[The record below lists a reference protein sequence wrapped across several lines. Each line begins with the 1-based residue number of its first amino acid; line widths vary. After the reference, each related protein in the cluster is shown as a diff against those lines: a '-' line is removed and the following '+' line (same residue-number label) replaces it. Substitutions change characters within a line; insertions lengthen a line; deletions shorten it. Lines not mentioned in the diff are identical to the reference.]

1 MSEWQKVKIGD
12 LFNIEKGSLQSSKC
26 TNGDFDFI
34 TASCDW
40 KKHNE
45 YTHETEALI
54 VAVAASGSLGRVHY
68 VNGKFI
74 SSDLC
79 FILTPKNHDKYPLNF
94 EFYFHIL
101 RSIRED
107 LVKST
112 ATGTSK
118 LAINKGNFSN
128 YKLPYFDIEHQKRFC
143 KKLIN
148 LESNKKKLN
157 QNSKFQQSLL
167 IFLRQQILQ
176 DAISGK
182 LTADWRAENPD
193 TEPAS
198 KLLEQIKAEKEKLI
212 AEKKIK
218 KEKPLPKIAE
228 DEVPFELPE
237 GWEWCRL
244 EQIIYESPRNGYSP
258 KTVEFQTNVK
268 TLKLGATTQGYFIP
282 DEIKYVN
289 ENIDKES
296 FLWLKNGDILIQRGN
311 ARELVGI
318 SAVFNR
324 ESQEFIYPDLMMK
337 IKPVDPISS
346 VFLHKFLLSPLVRA
360 YFRNNATGSQKTMP
374 KINQSVVSNT
384 LIPLPPRAEQRAIV
398 AKVERLME
406 YASQLEEKIAQNANN
421 AETLMQAFLG
431 EVFRK

>member
-26 TNGDFDFI
+26 TEGDFDFI

-79 FILTPKNHDKYPLNF
+79 FILTPKNHDKYPLDF

-128 YKLPYFDIEHQKRFC
+128 YKLPYFDIEHQKKFC

-148 LESNKKKLN
+148 LESNKEKLN
-157 QNSKFQQSLL
+157 QNSSFQQSHLTL
-167 IFLRQQILQ
+167 LRQQILQ

-182 LTADWRAENPD
+182 LTEDWRAENPD

-198 KLLEQIKAEKEKLI
+198 KLLEQIKVEKEKLI

-218 KEKPLPKIAE
+218 KEKPLSKIVE
-228 DEVPFELPE
+228 SEIPFELPA

-244 EQIIYESPRNGYSP
+244 GEVSKLITDGEHQTPPRIQNGRLLLSAKNIRDGYIDF
-258 KTVEFQTNVK
+258 ENVDYISEEHYQK
-268 TLKLGATTQGYFIP
+268 SIKRCHPEIGNILIVSVGATIGRSAILKTN
-282 DEIKYVN
+282 DEFAIVR
-289 ENIDKES
+289 S
-296 FLWLKNGDILIQRGN
+296 VAL
-311 ARELVGI
+311 
-318 SAVFNR
+318 
-324 ESQEFIYPDLMMK
+324 
-337 IKPVDPISS
+337 IKPLI
-346 VFLHKFLLSPLVRA
+346 
-360 YFRNNATGSQKTMP
+360 
-374 KINQSVVSNT
+374 VSNEYIKLLLDSNILQKDIAKRAWGT
-384 LIPLPPRAEQRAIV
+384 AQPCLYLKEITQLTIPLPPRTEQRAIV
-398 AKVERLME
+398 AKLSRLMG
-406 YASQLEEKIAQNANN
+406 YVSQLEEKIAQNANN